1 MEKNIL
7 SEINRNR
14 EIMGLGQLLRE
25 EVSAESIKL
34 WMNSDGADASP
45 SIREL
50 IKKLTKFNLINTK
63 INGGTIWAALN
74 TAFNKITGK
83 DIVDD
88 NGDGTKAAFAGGQWG
103 TGMGTMG
110 DKVGKAARILPLL
123 DDGTT
128 RIVSKELKLSKD
140 TPISPAELISRI
152 NEFNINNAGDEQ
164 LVRLSPFGIYK
175 EYGNSTRV
183 ISKKNKNTVFLW
195 SLDRTTTTRNATKD
209 TKVPGQDIAGD
220 VLMTGLGDNYQDLQ
234 IVVSDDSK
242 VVEIKTK
249 MESHVKQGGTIDSI
263 VITSTASN
271 TGLDTDKMTDFSNM
285 MKKEGMGDYVNVS
298 TDKGTTGDFT
308 IDQVDTT
315 DRALAVARGKILAK
329 QLGVESN
336 VTYKFSITDG
346 PKTVNISV
354 KGTSPDKEGEDVNV
368 KGSVEDGI
376 SSKQEGDNTQIRPRI
391 MWTQIKKR
399 RFGGKI
405 SDALGTSTGSK
416 RLNKS

>member
-1 MEKNIL
+1 M
-7 SEINRNR
+7 
-14 EIMGLGQLLRE
+14 
-25 EVSAESIKL
+25 KL
-34 WMNSDGADASP
+34 KTAD
-45 SIREL
+45 
-50 IKKLTKFNLINTK
+50 
-63 INGGTIWAALN
+63 
-74 TAFNKITGK
+74 
-83 DIVDD
+83 
-88 NGDGTKAAFAGGQWG
+88 
-103 TGMGTMG
+103 
-110 DKVGKAARILPLL
+110 
-123 DDGTT
+123 
-128 RIVSKELKLSKD
+128 
-140 TPISPAELISRI
+140 
-152 NEFNINNAGDEQ
+152 
-164 LVRLSPFGIYK
+164 
-175 EYGNSTRV
+175 
-183 ISKKNKNTVFLW
+183 
-195 SLDRTTTTRNATKD
+195 
-209 TKVPGQDIAGD
+209 
-220 VLMTGLGDNYQDLQ
+220 
-234 IVVSDDSK
+234 
-242 VVEIKTK
+242 EIKAK
-249 MESHVKQGGTIDSI
+249 IESHVKQGGTIDSI

-416 RLNKS
+416 RLNRS